1 MEAKLSPAL
10 LLLLRRGCKG
20 LGWTAMQA
28 DHDIKILKK
37 HYLEVVTKD
46 LRLGA
51 TADCYRLARIWQAR
65 LMARFESNVAISAG
79 SGGRCS

>member
-1 MEAKLSPAL
+1 MDSDAGRSRHQNSEEALF
-10 LLLLRRGCKG
+10 G
-20 LGWTAMQA
+20 
-28 DHDIKILKK
+28 
-37 HYLEVVTKD
+37 VVTKD